1 MEENDLN
8 SILVS
13 IKKLLG
19 LSKDYDAFDADIIM
33 HINTVIM
40 SCNQL
45 GVGVYGYS
53 ISGKDDQWSDFISED
68 DNLQAVKTYIYLKVK
83 MLFDPPTNSSV
94 IESIQNSIHELEW
107 RLNNEAETQI
117 EEVTEDE

>member
-1 MEENDLN
+1 
-8 SILVS
+8 
-13 IKKLLG
+13 
-19 LSKDYDAFDADIIM
+19 
-33 HINTVIM
+33 
-40 SCNQL
+40 
-45 GVGVYGYS
+45 
-53 ISGKDDQWSDFISED
+53 
-68 DNLQAVKTYIYLKVK
+68 